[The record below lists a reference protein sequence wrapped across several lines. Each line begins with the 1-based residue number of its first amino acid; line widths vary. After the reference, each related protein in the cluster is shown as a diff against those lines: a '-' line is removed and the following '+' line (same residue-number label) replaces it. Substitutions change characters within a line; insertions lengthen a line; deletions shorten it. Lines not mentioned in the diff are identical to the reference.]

1 MIRFLQNNREASVA
15 IIIVMLLAILAISD
29 PSYLR
34 VETLLSIYS
43 NSLTL
48 FVLAIGATM
57 VMATRGLDVSVG
69 SIMGLS
75 AAIAGVCMN
84 DGFGIVPSIGI
95 ALLVGLCCGLFNG
108 FMVAIL
114 RVPAIVAT
122 LGTLGFFRGCVHL
135 TTGGSWIEGLPESFK
150 DLSHAWLLGL
160 SPFAWL
166 VLVLLA
172 AAHVFLRY
180 TAFGHAIFA
189 VGDNREG
196 ARLLGIRVNRV
207 QLTAYAINGIL
218 SALAGII
225 FAAQIGFIPN
235 TAGNGMEMRAIASGV
250 LGGVSLL
257 GGTGTVIGAALGAFF
272 MTSIDS
278 VLVMLRFDAYW
289 NDMIAGA
296 ILLIVLI
303 GDGRIREAMAQS
315 LRYQKYRKF
324 LEPEELRAAD
334 QAPANTAAPAEP
346 LTGAGKA
353 GTKDAALA
361 THSKEA
367 RV

>member
-15 IIIVMLLAILAISD
+15 IIIVLLLAILAISD

-34 VETLLSIYS
+34 FETLLSIYS

-84 DGFGIVPSIGI
+84 DGLGMMASIGI
-95 ALLVGLCCGLFNG
+95 ALFVGLCCGLFNG

-135 TTGGSWIEGLPESFK
+135 TTGGSWIEGLPEGFK

-166 VLVLLA
+166 VLLLLA
-172 AAHVFLRY
+172 AAHIFLRY

-196 ARLLGIRVNRV
+196 ARLLGYPRQQGSADCLCHQRHSLGSGRHHLCRPDRFHSQYCGQWHGNAGDCFRCSGRRQPAGGNR
-207 QLTAYAINGIL
+207 NGDR
-218 SALAGII
+218 ARRLA
-225 FAAQIGFIPN
+225 P
-235 TAGNGMEMRAIASGV
+235 S
-250 LGGVSLL
+250 S
-257 GGTGTVIGAALGAFF
+257 
-272 MTSIDS
+272 
-278 VLVMLRFDAYW
+278 
-289 NDMIAGA
+289 
-296 ILLIVLI
+296 
-303 GDGRIREAMAQS
+303 
-315 LRYQKYRKF
+315 
-324 LEPEELRAAD
+324 
-334 QAPANTAAPAEP
+334 
-346 LTGAGKA
+346 
-353 GTKDAALA
+353 
-361 THSKEA
+361 
-367 RV
+367 